1 MVIKVLK
8 FRTWEELYKE
18 SVRLSKLGYI
28 CEVKG
33 WEDMRANRLTVSSKD

>member
-8 FRTWEELYKE
+8 FETWKELYKE
-18 SVRLSKLGYI
+18 AVRLSKLGYI

-33 WEDMRANRLTVSSKD
+33 WDDIRANRLTVSVKD